1 MATYSPILGK
11 ALAASRLM
19 NSARR
24 PGKRNLEK
32 LYAAGRQITA
42 AISVTT
48 GAVMKLYRTAE
59 PTSPLVKTHSHHFSE
74 ADWGMMLG

>member
-1 MATYSPILGK
+1 MPTSWIRTTPQYVPIRFSRKNSVAMATYSPILGK

-24 PGKRNLEK
+24 PGKRNREK

-48 GAVMKLYRTAE
+48 GAVMKL
-59 PTSPLVKTHSHHFSE
+59 
-74 ADWGMMLG
+74 